1 MNDNSTINAEDL
13 HEELCYLLMNH
24 GGDMIDVMYKCSNL
38 LGRNIHYILNH
49 IARKELN
56 RELKDTDCDIILD
69 SIINKEDYNEMIDNL
84 TKT

>member
-1 MNDNSTINAEDL
+1 MNDNNTINEEEL
-13 HEELCYLLMNH
+13 YEELCYLLMNH
-24 GGDMIDVMYKCSNL
+24 SGDIINVMYKCNNL
-38 LGRNIHYILNH
+38 ISCNINYILNH

-56 RELKDTDCDIILD
+56 RELKDTDYDIILD